1 MICDLS
7 GENEWWE
14 GERPRETHT
23 ERQTE
28 RKIYYKTVSWVNHQ
42 PFHQSLWEGNE
53 SRISTHTQE
62 EQIKLHL
69 LKGVSKNFW
78 PYFKTT
84 VCVCMCGER
93 ERESWAQEKAK
104 YVWPHLSKVFQL
116 FFCLSSFA
124 AHEQILHPFKPWK
137 WKFSI
142 SYSPPVKN
150 FGTVL
155 SLEISSN
162 PIAAHWQLC

>member
-93 ERESWAQEKAK
+93 ERERE
-104 YVWPHLSKVFQL
+104 LSTGKGQI
-116 FFCLSSFA
+116 CLTSFI
-124 AHEQILHPFKPWK
+124 QSVPTIF
-137 WKFSI
+137 
-142 SYSPPVKN
+142 
-150 FGTVL
+150 L
-155 SLEISSN
+155 SLIFRCTWANLASIQALEMKVQY
-162 PIAAHWQLC
+162 QL

>member
-53 SRISTHTQE
+53 SRISTHIQE

-93 ERESWAQEKAK
+93 ERERERAEHRKRPNMSDLIYPKCSN
-104 YVWPHLSKVFQL
+104 YFSVSHLLLHMSKSCIHSSPGNESSVSVIALQSRISEL
-116 FFCLSSFA
+116 FLA
-124 AHEQILHPFKPWK
+124 WR
-137 WKFSI
+137 
-142 SYSPPVKN
+142 
-150 FGTVL
+150 
-155 SLEISSN
+155 SL
-162 PIAAHWQLC
+162 LTL